1 MWCVSGAS
9 HDSPRNPNVH
19 ILGPRRFKH
28 HQNSTRRPP
37 REGQK
42 ENCGGRGKQKR
53 EILGLPPFGPHLR
66 SLHPPGP
73 TFAWASLLRIH
84 SPFRGPD
91 PAPNVV
97 LANLGLA
104 KDGKTRWP
112 NFALAK
118 DGNARLR
125 VVLSIFVTP
134 RWGLPHAFLAH
145 LIAHWRAGPH

>member
-9 HDSPRNPNVH
+9 HDSPRNPTVH
-19 ILGPRRFKH
+19 ILVPRRSKH

-37 REGQK
+37 REGRQK

-66 SLHPPGP
+66 GLQPSGP
-73 TFAWASLLRIH
+73 AFAWASPLRIH

-91 PAPNVV
+91 PASIVV

-104 KDGKTRWP
+104 KVGVGQCQSWCWPKMVWPKMVKHDGQTSFWP
-112 NFALAK
+112 K
-118 DGNARLR
+118 M
-125 VVLSIFVTP
+125 VTP
-134 RWGLPHAFLAH
+134 VCVLCSQSL
-145 LIAHWRAGPH
+145 